1 MTEPGFTAEA
11 SLYTASQHY
20 RFAGHTTAGRHDSVL
35 AQSLFCAR
43 LGQTCGG
50 IDLTCCPGLRCT
62 APLGGLGI
70 CVPDLFHCSPCIHGR
85 QICCP
90 PPGFGIRCFVRN
102 CITRYMLVIG
112 TPPEDDELRRGCGG
126 AWP

>member
-11 SLYTASQHY
+11 ALCPTSQHY
-20 RFAGHTTAGRHDSVL
+20 HSAGLSNAGRVGSVL
-35 AQSLFCAR
+35 AQSLLCAR

-62 APLGGLGI
+62 AKLGGLGI

-90 PPGFGIRCFVRN
+90 PPGFGIACFVRS
-102 CITRYMLVIG
+102 CITPL
-112 TPPEDDELRRGCGG
+112 
-126 AWP
+126 